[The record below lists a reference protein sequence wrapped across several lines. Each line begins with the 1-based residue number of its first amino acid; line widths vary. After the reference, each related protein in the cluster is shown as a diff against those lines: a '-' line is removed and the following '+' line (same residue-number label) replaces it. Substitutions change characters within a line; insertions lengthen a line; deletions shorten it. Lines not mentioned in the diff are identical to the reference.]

1 MAELIRRQQLVEQVI
16 ERLYASISTG
26 EYAVGAKLPAEPGLM
41 EELGVG
47 RSTLREAVSVLAHG
61 GVLEVRQ
68 GDGTY
73 VRALP
78 ESAETL
84 ERRLGRARLMEVQ
97 EVRRVLETAVVRLAA
112 IRRTE
117 PDLALIRGHLDARR
131 DAAARGDMASAL
143 AADTAFHTSIAES
156 AGNEVLAE
164 LYRAFART
172 LSEALKGQWETGK
185 AGPSE
190 TEALHDRLLCAIAG
204 HDADSAAS
212 ITNELLD
219 RHEPEREPFPS

>member
-1 MAELIRRQQLVEQVI
+1 
-16 ERLYASISTG
+16 
-26 EYAVGAKLPAEPGLM
+26 
-41 EELGVG
+41 
-47 RSTLREAVSVLAHG
+47 
-61 GVLEVRQ
+61 
-68 GDGTY
+68 
-73 VRALP
+73 
-78 ESAETL
+78 
-84 ERRLGRARLMEVQ
+84 MEVQ

-190 TEALHDRLLCAIAG
+190 TEALHDRLLYAIAG